1 MRWFGHIERME
12 DARLTK
18 KIHCAN
24 VEGERR
30 RGRPN
35 KRWKDGVNELL
46 YRKADASGLARE
58 DVKMSVHDRT
68 KWRDFYRA
76 KT

>member
-1 MRWFGHIERME
+1 MIGVTLRDRIRKEEIRRRCGVDKTLSVSGEESVWRWFGHIERME

-30 RGRPN
+30 RNQTNVGRM
-35 KRWKDGVNELL
+35 E
-46 YRKADASGLARE
+46 
-58 DVKMSVHDRT
+58 
-68 KWRDFYRA
+68 
-76 KT
+76 